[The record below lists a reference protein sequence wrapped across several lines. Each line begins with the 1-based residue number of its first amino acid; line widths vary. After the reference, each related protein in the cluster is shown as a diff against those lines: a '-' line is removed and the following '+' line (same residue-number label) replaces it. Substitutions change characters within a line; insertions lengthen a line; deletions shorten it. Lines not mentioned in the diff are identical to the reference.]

1 MKIYENFLLDIGKYA
16 VLIQKYFWIFG
27 IPYIVISPFFFISIL
42 KSDAPPPPQIMP
54 VLTLNTDGVINK
66 LICNTKTDGDE
77 ILLLAKELSKKMVV
91 TFYAWPQSKGQASAR
106 MASFAKYFNQNKN
119 SEAQNFLSMQ
129 TTKILSEVNTSQAS
143 FEILKLE
150 AEYDLENNEFVVVL
164 DGVQSTLRNDIKT
177 SQNISLD
184 IYFKYAN
191 ENRKKYNDI
200 LIEITKIMD
209 RKNAKI

>member
-1 MKIYENFLLDIGKYA
+1 
-16 VLIQKYFWIFG
+16 
-27 IPYIVISPFFFISIL
+27 
-42 KSDAPPPPQIMP
+42 
-54 VLTLNTDGVINK
+54 
-66 LICNTKTDGDE
+66 
-77 ILLLAKELSKKMVV
+77 
-91 TFYAWPQSKGQASAR
+91 
-106 MASFAKYFNQNKN
+106 
-119 SEAQNFLSMQ
+119 MQ